1 MFSLLK
7 SVDARLLPRT
17 LNEQFSP
24 YVWLIYLP
32 LFFGPVF
39 YYSPNPMHWLWTG
52 IATVCFLAIYF
63 HVYWVQPKYVIIH
76 ILAIILM
83 GTLCALYTPSAQT
96 FFIFAASFC
105 SRLRPVK
112 YSFITLVGI
121 VLWMAAVSWMFGL
134 EAYFFLP
141 GIFFSLIVGSLNI
154 YQHALQEKKRELV
167 LSQKEVER
175 LAKVAERERIARDLH
190 DLIGHTFS
198 VITLKAD
205 LAGRLL
211 DKDLEKARTEIKQL
225 EDISRDALSQVREV
239 VSGYRSSDLLS
250 ELANAKYVL
259 ASLDIDFSYELLN
272 VEEQELEL
280 DLASKKELAIVLR
293 ELVTNIIKHA
303 KATQVKVTISGGNN
317 QMELSVQ
324 DNGVGFE
331 EINGVG
337 FGLKGIEERIRKIK
351 GQVNIVTGGEST
363 GTLTQISVPDTV
375 QEQGVSSGTN

>member
-7 SVDARLLPRT
+7 SIGARLLPRN

-24 YVWLIYLP
+24 YVWLVYLP
-32 LFFGPVF
+32 MFFGPVF
-39 YYSPNPMHWLWTG
+39 YFSSNVMHWVWTS
-52 IATVCFLAIYF
+52 IATVCFLIAYF
-63 HVYWVQPKYVIIH
+63 HVHWVHRKYVIFH
-76 ILAIILM
+76 ILAIVLL
-83 GTLCALYTPSAQT
+83 GTLCALYTASAQT

-112 YSFITLVGI
+112 YSFITLAGI
-121 VLWMAAVSWMFGL
+121 VLWMVVISWAFGL

-141 GIFFSLIVGSLNI
+141 GIFFAFIIGSLNI
-154 YQHALQEKKRELV
+154 YQFALQEKKQELI

-259 ASLDIDFSYELLN
+259 ASINIDFSYELLD

-280 DLASKKELAIVLR
+280 DLASNKELAIVLR

-303 KATQVKVTISGGNN
+303 KATQVHVTICSKSNG
-317 QMELSVQ
+317 MELSVQ

-331 EINGVG
+331 DSHASG
-337 FGLKGIEERIRKIK
+337 FGLKGIEERIQKIK
-351 GQVNIVTGGEST
+351 GQVNIVTGGSNE
-363 GTLTQISVPDTV
+363 GTLTQISVPNSV
-375 QEQGVSSGTN
+375 HE